1 MRKLMESINRLA
13 KDGNEIEILD
23 NHLFEKE
30 SKMISTV
37 LEQIGKGEVYSP
49 EEIWQELLP
58 E

>member
-1 MRKLMESINRLA
+1 MESINRLA